1 MKFYQQ
7 LFMLVIIFTTLSLQS
22 CNDSSTSSEEQYY
35 NRKVNRIIE
44 GKYMYLDKNKVWHI
58 DQGCITFILGGES
71 ESSKYKTG
79 YGVLRVPRLKSGWSS
94 FAEGNM
100 LCVHCFTDEVLEALE
115 EGDKQKEENNS
126 EETDDENPWY

>member
-1 MKFYQQ
+1 MKFYGK
-7 LFMLVIIFTTLSLQS
+7 LFMLVILFTTFSLQS

-35 NRKVNRIIE
+35 NREVSRITE

-58 DQGCITFILGGES
+58 DQHCLTFILGGDS
-71 ESSKYKTG
+71 ESSRFQTG

-100 LCVHCFTDEVLEALE
+100 LCVRCFTDEILEALE
-115 EGDKQKEENNS
+115 EKSIEKDRKNDS
-126 EETDDENPWY
+126 TETSTVVWF